1 MIQRTAVRRMVEG
14 KSRNAEVQLKQLR
27 NSLEASRA
35 AANASEPWAP
45 AKSSRSQEERRAV
58 VGCLLRKRT
67 PETLESL
74 FILRA
79 ITNVENRWSGQVAWP
94 GGHVEVGET
103 DEVALFRE
111 MKEEVGLD
119 LRDGDGVHYLG
130 AIESMP
136 ITRRSTGALL
146 QLSCRVYF
154 LESDVL
160 ATGPTK
166 PQDDEVAA
174 CCWCPLDVV
183 CNLDKREPYGGSE
196 MWKDFPCVRLPTP
209 YAFLTLSDRASE
221 KWTIATIRRKF
232 KLWGL
237 TLAMADQ
244 LLTSADLL
252 HGDWSM
258 HSASF
263 YQEAKERGR
272 L

>member
-1 MIQRTAVRRMVEG
+1 M
-14 KSRNAEVQLKQLR
+14 
-27 NSLEASRA
+27 
-35 AANASEPWAP
+35 
-45 AKSSRSQEERRAV
+45 
-58 VGCLLRKRT
+58 
-67 PETLESL
+67 
-74 FILRA
+74 
-79 ITNVENRWSGQVAWP
+79 
-94 GGHVEVGET
+94 GET

-111 MKEEVGLD
+111 MKEVGLD

-146 QLSCRVYF
+146 RCRAEF
-154 LESDVL
+154 ILESDVL

-237 TLAMADQ
+237 TLAIAISFSPA
-244 LLTSADLL
+244 LTCYTATGPCTRHLFTRRRRSAAGCNLCTYKL
-252 HGDWSM
+252 HCYILRNTHQIGKSIYSCM
-258 HSASF
+258 
-263 YQEAKERGR
+263 
-272 L
+272 